1 MAGKTPGAKM
11 ANAEQ
16 QQPHPLAMRQVQW
29 QDDDESPKPP
39 GPTGFEAVTPGIHPR
54 TYIEVE
60 ADDDRDEP
68 GHFDSA
74 PHEKQDE
81 DAQAR
86 AQNESSSYFP
96 TARDRSSSSRRRGSR
111 RRDQMELSNTVS
123 ADAEANGLRINAM
136 RRRESLSEIR
146 AANPDLALSGNIISA
161 TFNTPHAFKYRKGGD
176 WVRASCALSCALS
189 SVPPHVDMAIVPSLR
204 FVAHV

>member
-1 MAGKTPGAKM
+1 MGD
-11 ANAEQ
+11 AEK

-54 TYIEVE
+54 TYRYIEVE
-60 ADDDRDEP
+60 DDDDQDYSEPSDSTPRANQNQDDEEEKRA
-68 GHFDSA
+68 HDESA
-74 PHEKQDE
+74 
-81 DAQAR
+81 
-86 AQNESSSYFP
+86 SYFP
-96 TARDRSSSSRRRGSR
+96 TARDRSSSARRRGSR
-111 RRDQMELSNTVS
+111 RRDQMELSNTVP
-123 ADAEANGLRINAM
+123 ADAEANGVRINTM

-176 WVRASCALSCALS
+176 WVRASRALS
-189 SVPPHVDMAIVPSLR
+189 SVLCPLFPRAWDISIVPSLC
-204 FVAHV
+204 FVAPV